1 MMNTGRTN
9 HHRHGRA
16 CPGHPRLSNLR
27 SAALVLLLVSPLAAQ
42 AQSAVHFSPA
52 FRFTEQSGEQ
62 LFTNVCHGCHMPDAK
77 GAAGAGTYPSLAGN
91 KNLEAG
97 GYPVY
102 VIVRGQRAMP
112 PFGAMMSDEQVA
124 AVVNYLRTHFGNDY
138 KDAVTAEDVKVVR
151 P

>member
-1 MMNTGRTN
+1 M
-9 HHRHGRA
+9 RA
-16 CPGHPRLSNLR
+16 FAYPGICAVALALSSFAAQPQ
-27 SAALVLLLVSPLAAQ
+27 SAA
-42 AQSAVHFSPA
+42 HFSPA

-62 LFTNVCHGCHMPDAK
+62 LFANVCQGCHMPDAK
-77 GAAGAGTYPSLAGN
+77 GAAGAGTYPSLAGS

-112 PFGAMMSDEQVA
+112 PFGMMMSDDQVA

-138 KDAVTAEDVKVVR
+138 RDAVTAEDVKVVR

>member
-1 MMNTGRTN
+1 MMIPVMKAG
-9 HHRHGRA
+9 
-16 CPGHPRLSNLR
+16 
-27 SAALVLLLVSPLAAQ
+27 VLLAVALWLAPLAAQ
-42 AQSAVHFSPA
+42 ARSAAHFSPA

-62 LFTNVCHGCHMPDAK
+62 LFANVCQGCHMPDGK

-91 KNLEAG
+91 RNLEAG

-102 VIVRGQRAMP
+102 VVIRGQRAMP
-112 PFGAMMSDEQVA
+112 PFGSMMSDDQVA